1 MTYSIKNPK
10 PLPSLDVLNGLLSY
24 EPETGVLTWKER
36 TPNMFKDNSVLTRE
50 QVCNKWN
57 SQYSGKEAG
66 SVNRPGYRRIHLDGS
81 KRYAHRLA
89 YYMGTGKEP
98 RNIDHING
106 LKDDNRL
113 SNLRCVT
120 QSENTKNKRMAKNN
134 TSGSVGVYYDKR
146 RGYWRACMFLD
157 KVTVHLT
164 NHETGKLGF
173 TDKID
178 AIYARYW
185 AERDAGFHENHG
197 RV

>member
-36 TPNMFKDNSVLTRE
+36 TPNMFKDTASKTKE
-50 QVCNKWN
+50 HICNRWN

-66 SVNRPGYRRIHLDGS
+66 GVSKVGYRQIGLDGS
-81 KRYAHRLA
+81 RWLAHRLA
-89 YYMGTGKEP
+89 YYIATGKEP

-106 LKDDNRL
+106 KKDDNRL

-120 QSENTKNKRMAKNN
+120 QSENMKNARLRCDN
-134 TSGSVGVYYDKR
+134 TSGNAGVYYDKR
-146 RGYWRACMFLD
+146 KGYWRACMFLD
-157 KVTVHLT
+157 KVTVNLT

-185 AERDAGFHENHG
+185 AEQDAGYHENHG